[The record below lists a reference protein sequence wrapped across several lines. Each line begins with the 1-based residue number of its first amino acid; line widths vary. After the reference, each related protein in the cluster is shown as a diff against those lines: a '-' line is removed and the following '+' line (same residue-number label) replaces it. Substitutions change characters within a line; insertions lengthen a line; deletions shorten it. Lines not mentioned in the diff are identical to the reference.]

1 MPNKDDIVIDAQTGK
16 PATIEVSDTKI
27 TVLGLVID
35 PILTSMSEKA
45 TLGENLKRLISEYD
59 KQFGLPTDPYKRKIT
74 KVRILKAMLNRHY
87 HKFF

>member
-1 MPNKDDIVIDAQTGK
+1 MPNKETIVVDAQTGK
-16 PATIEVSDTKI
+16 PATIELDSKI

-35 PILTSMSEKA
+35 PILTSMSEKV

-59 KQFGLPTDPYKRKIT
+59 KQFGLPSDPYQRKLT